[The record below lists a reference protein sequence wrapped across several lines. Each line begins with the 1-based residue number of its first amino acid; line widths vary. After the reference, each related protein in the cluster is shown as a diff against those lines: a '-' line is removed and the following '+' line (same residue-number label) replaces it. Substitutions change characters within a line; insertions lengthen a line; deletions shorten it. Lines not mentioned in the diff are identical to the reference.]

1 MAAKNSE
8 HRYENNDVTVTLRIL
23 QSCALTISYC
33 FSADLAGQKLG
44 LSYSLSGL
52 AGHYI
57 GLLVPCLIIL
67 RSVIMAKKPACVY
80 VSSMGKTQNCILQQ
94 QFRRPGC

>member
-52 AGHYI
+52 AGHYRPTCAMSNYPTVSNN
-57 GLLVPCLIIL
+57 GQKTCLRL
-67 RSVIMAKKPACVY
+67 RE
-80 VSSMGKTQNCILQQ
+80 
-94 QFRRPGC
+94 